1 MNHYYLIR
9 RLTGPAV
16 LLLLGI
22 VALLNEAHVA
32 GWGIFIPLL
41 LILLGVLKLAER
53 VALAGE
59 ELPPGGP
66 YPGGPYSGGPYAG
79 GPYTGAPYPGAGSPG
94 GAQPY
99 PGQTSTSIVP
109 APPHDLSKGPDGG
122 SL

>member
-1 MNHYYLIR
+1 LSHYILIR

-22 VALLNEAHVA
+22 VALLSEAHVA

-53 VALAGE
+53 VALTGE
-59 ELPPGGP
+59 ESPQGGPYGGGPYPGGP
-66 YPGGPYSGGPYAG
+66 YPGGPYPGAAGPGGPT
-79 GPYTGAPYPGAGSPG
+79 PYSG
-94 GAQPY
+94 QP
-99 PGQTSTSIVP
+99 STSIVP

>member
-1 MNHYYLIR
+1 MNHYILIR

-22 VALLNEAHVA
+22 VALLNQAHVT

-53 VALAGE
+53 VALTGE
-59 ELPPGGP
+59 EFPQGGP
-66 YPGGPYSGGPYAG
+66 YGGGQYGGGPYSGGPYSG
-79 GPYTGAPYPGAGSPG
+79 GPYSGEVRPG
-94 GAQPY
+94 GPTSY
-99 PGQTSTSIVP
+99 SGQSSTSIIP
-109 APPHDLSKGPDGG
+109 APPHDLTKGPDGG

>member
-1 MNHYYLIR
+1 M
-9 RLTGPAV
+9 TGPAV

-22 VALLNEAHVA
+22 VALLSEAHVA

-53 VALAGE
+53 MALTGE
-59 ELPPGGP
+59 ELPQGGPYAAGP
-66 YPGGPYSGGPYAG
+66 YPGGPYSGGSLSSRG
-79 GPYTGAPYPGAGSPG
+79 GRSGRGAALSGA
-94 GAQPY
+94 
-99 PGQTSTSIVP
+99 TSTSIVP